1 MIDQQEAPPR
11 QVRAGA
17 RVVTGLLVLATVP
30 LVVLA
35 AMRFLGIDGNA
46 YTTAALALTPYLTVA
61 GFLFGALALVLKR
74 WKVGAVVL
82 LLVAA
87 LVSVL
92 VPRLVAE
99 EQPGVTNGRDLR
111 IMASNLF
118 LGRAE
123 AQSIVELVRANQVE
137 VLSLLELSPAMVG
150 DLERA
155 GLFTLL
161 PHRVLHPIR
170 GGAGSGLVSKYPLT
184 ELQLAGPSKLRQ
196 PSARV
201 EFGDGTGV
209 EVVAVHPMPPVESPE
224 DWKAEL
230 AGLPEPTADL
240 PVRILAGDF
249 NATFDHASFRE
260 LIDAGYADAA
270 AELGKGYQP
279 TWPGKLFPPPVT
291 IDHLLV
297 DDRVAVRDF
306 QVFDVAASD
315 HDAVFAQ
322 LTVPV

>member
-11 QVRAGA
+11 KVSPGA
-17 RVVTGLLVLATVP
+17 RVVTGLLWLATVP
-30 LVVLA
+30 LVVLVV
-35 AMRFLGIDGNA
+35 MRLFGIDGNA
-46 YTTAALALTPYLTVA
+46 YTTAALALTPYLTAA
-61 GFLFGALALVLKR
+61 GLLFGLLALALRR

-92 VPRLVAE
+92 VPRMVAE
-99 EQPGVTNGRDLR
+99 EQPAVTGRELR
-111 IMASNLF
+111 VMASNLF
-118 LGRAE
+118 VGRAE

-137 VLSLLELSPAMVG
+137 VLSLLELSPAMVD
-150 DLERA
+150 DLDRA

-161 PHRVLHPIR
+161 PHRVLHPLR

-184 ELQLAGPSKLRQ
+184 EAQLAGPSKLRQ

-201 EFGDGTGV
+201 EFGDGSGV
-209 EVVAVHPMPPVESPE
+209 EIVAVHPMPPVESPV

-270 AELGKGYQP
+270 AELGKGFRP

-291 IDHLLV
+291 IDHILV

-315 HDAVFAQ
+315 HDAVYAR

>member
-1 MIDQQEAPPR
+1 MIAQQEAPPR
-11 QVRAGA
+11 KVSPGA

-30 LVVLA
+30 FVVLV
-35 AMRFLGIDGNA
+35 AMRLFGIDGNA
-46 YTTAALALTPYLTVA
+46 YTTAALALTPYLTAA
-61 GFLFGALALVLKR
+61 GLLLGVLALVLRR
-74 WKVGAVVL
+74 WKTGAVVL

-92 VPRLVAE
+92 VPRFVAE
-99 EQPGVTNGRDLR
+99 EQPAVTGRDLR
-111 IMASNLF
+111 VMASNLF
-118 LGRAE
+118 VGRAE

-137 VLSLLELSPAMVG
+137 VLSLLELSPAMVE
-150 DLERA
+150 DLDRA

-184 ELQLAGPSKLRQ
+184 EAQLAGPSKLRQ

-201 EFGDGTGV
+201 EFGDGSGV
-209 EVVAVHPMPPVESPE
+209 EIVAVHPMPPVESPV

-270 AELGKGYQP
+270 DELGKGFRP

-291 IDHLLV
+291 IDHILV

-315 HDAVFAQ
+315 HDAVYAQ